1 MKLIYGKKDSLYC
14 EKHLLSAGKTV
25 MQMRELTK
33 KQMIL
38 RGKRGIPLRCPYLYT
53 IKRNKSVSDFSCL
66 QTYYTRA
73 GENMKEYEVIWEIF
87 NKCHRNQMRDV
98 FVDEVEI
105 EDPEE
110 YIKNKFK
117 GKEVTYEKTVLEDG
131 TIIFDIQTSQ
141 IKQRCSFTEI

>member
-1 MKLIYGKKDSLYC
+1 MRYNKEVKVDNKDKRYVNVTIDC
-14 EKHLLSAGKTV
+14 IDGNG
-25 MQMRELTK
+25 M
-33 KQMIL
+33 
-38 RGKRGIPLRCPYLYT
+38 RGIPLRCPYLYT

-87 NKCHRNQMRDV
+87 NKCPRNQMRDV

-110 YIKNKFK
+110 YVKNKFK

>member
-1 MKLIYGKKDSLYC
+1 M
-14 EKHLLSAGKTV
+14 EKRIHFIVKN
-25 MQMRELTK
+25 
-33 KQMIL
+33 I
-38 RGKRGIPLRCPYLYT
+38 C
-53 IKRNKSVSDFSCL
+53 DFSCL

-87 NKCHRNQMRDV
+87 NKCPRNQMRDV